1 MFGLIFVQ
9 ACCFGEQVFYFKAC
23 VFNIVMTSF
32 FWTYISWELGFC
44 LVWFTSA
51 LFHMKKGKEKEK
63 NRNVFQS
70 FIPFSQSLHLI
81 PTRSQNLACLESS
94 CEGIRNPVLATPNS
108 NLTHLGGAGLWTFN
122 ECPS

>member
-1 MFGLIFVQ
+1 
-9 ACCFGEQVFYFKAC
+9 
-23 VFNIVMTSF
+23 MTSF
-32 FWTYISWELGFC
+32 SWTYISWELGFC

-63 NRNVFQS
+63 SGNVFKS

-94 CEGIRNPVLATPNS
+94 REGIRNLGLATPNS
-108 NLTHLGGAGLWTFN
+108 NVTQLGGAGLGTFS
-122 ECPS
+122 ECST